1 MKKISKLLLVSLL
14 GLTVVSCQDNK
25 PNNDVGG
32 LRNNDTSYSEIG
44 TSSEGTSSEISRSQ
58 NSENTSSGP
67 VSSETT
73 SSEIAL
79 GKIEGDESID
89 EYGLVTNPVVGKEY
103 YFGIEQNGLDQ
114 MLFFSGKIAKTYYG
128 GSTEEY
134 VSSPKVKLESAPG
147 GFYIVF
153 ESQGQ
158 KTYFNGVKNGTH
170 LNVVLSN
177 DPNTVWTYDV
187 KNNVFV
193 TYLGTTK
200 CFICAKGTYNTFSIY
215 AYSNVNKDE
224 FYPARFYDVESI
236 ESGSIGGDISQIEKD
251 DVDLTEEEKV
261 NKIAGQKITLSQV
274 GDMNQVVYTPSTGKQ
289 KLLVVPVMFS
299 DVSLE
304 DLQEASDEYKWNV
317 DYSSKEKV
325 KSNIEK
331 TFFGESN
338 ETGWESVKSY
348 MYKSSYG
355 KLELSGTVTD
365 FYQSSYTLKDYM
377 ALTGSGDLKD
387 YYQPSWTMVDDV
399 AKWVMENHPE
409 YKDEYDQNK
418 DGFIDGIWM
427 VYMAPNSGKDMDQTS
442 GEYEWYKSYLGTS
455 YKNYVDY
462 NDEEN
467 PVDKVNNEM
476 WAYVYWNYN
485 NYSKEEQGTP
495 YVYGWAGYDFSAEG
509 YGKDVVDAH
518 TFIHE
523 TGHMLGLEDYYDYS
537 QESSPLGSV
546 DMHDANIGDDNAYSK
561 YLLDWVSPEVKW
573 EEGTYIL
580 KPFESSGNVFL
591 LPRSTFGDSPFD
603 EYILLEFYT
612 PTGLNE
618 KDSTGYPGNGISTF
632 TKEGVKVLHV
642 DSRLAK
648 VDATKEEVVAFTN
661 KFYDD
666 ESYYTILAHSNTVAY
681 NAVEGD
687 ESRLLTLVSS
697 QHIGENYYYP
707 ITFTATDD
715 DLFYEGNSIPSTF
728 KFNDGTELGYT
739 VTIGARTSEG
749 ITITIS

>member
-25 PNNDVGG
+25 PSNDVGE
-32 LRNNDTSYSEIG
+32 LNNV
-44 TSSEGTSSEISRSQ
+44 TSSEGTSSEESSSQ

-73 SSEIAL
+73 TSEIAL
-79 GKIEGDESID
+79 GKIEGDEVVD

-103 YFGIEQNGLDQ
+103 YFGVEQLTLDQ
-114 MLFFSGKIAKTYYG
+114 MLFFSSSLSGKYFN
-128 GSTEEY
+128 STDDY
-134 VSSPKVKLESAPG
+134 SLSPKVKLESVAG
-147 GFYIVF
+147 GFRIAF
-153 ESQGQ
+153 EVEGQ
-158 KTYFNGVKNGTH
+158 KQY
-170 LNVVLSN
+170 LNASRSGNQFKAVISN
-177 DPNTVWTYDV
+177 DPNTLWTYDTQY
-187 KNNVFV
+187 NIFV
-193 TYLGTTK
+193 CEIDGN
-200 CFICAKGTYNTFSIY
+200 KGFVGSKDEHETFAVY
-215 AYSNVNKDE
+215 AYKSNKSKIDKTI
-224 FYPARFYDVESI
+224 YPARFFDVETTEKLNTPFDPNS
-236 ESGSIGGDISQIEKD
+236 IEKD
-251 DVDLTEEEKV
+251 DVVLTEEEKV
-261 NKIAGQKITLSQV
+261 NKIAGQKITLSEV

-304 DLQEASDEYKWNV
+304 DLQKASDEYNWDV

-348 MYKSSYG
+348 MNKSSYG

-365 FYQSSYTLKDYM
+365 FYQSSYTLKDYL

-399 AKWVMENHPE
+399 AKWVMDNHPE

-427 VYMAPNSGKDMDQTS
+427 VYMAPNSGKDMDQDS
-442 GEYEWYKSYLGTS
+442 GEYEWYKSYLGKS
-455 YKNYVDY
+455 YNNYVDY
-462 NDEEN
+462 TDEEN

-509 YGKDVVDAH
+509 YGKDVLDAH

-573 EEGTYIL
+573 EKGTYTL
-580 KPFESSGNVFL
+580 KPFESSGNCFL

-618 KDSTGYPGNGISTF
+618 KDSTETGYPGNGIKTF

-648 VDATKEEVVAFTN
+648 VDVAKEKVVAFTN
-661 KFYDD
+661 QFYDD
-666 ESYYTILAHSNTVAY
+666 ENYYTILAHSNTVAY

-697 QHIGENYYYP
+697 KHTGENYYYP
-707 ITFTATDD
+707 ITFTATDE
-715 DLFYEGNSIPSTF
+715 DLFHKDDVLPSTF

-739 VTIGARTSEG
+739 VTIGERTSEG

>member
-25 PNNDVGG
+25 PSNDVGE
-32 LRNNDTSYSEIG
+32 LNNV
-44 TSSEGTSSEISRSQ
+44 TSSEGTSSEESSSQ

-73 SSEIAL
+73 TSEIAL
-79 GKIEGDESID
+79 GKIEGDEVVD

-103 YFGIEQNGLDQ
+103 YFGVEQLTLDQ
-114 MLFFSGKIAKTYYG
+114 MLFFSSSLSGKYFN
-128 GSTEEY
+128 STDDY
-134 VSSPKVKLESAPG
+134 SLSPKVKLESVAG
-147 GFYIVF
+147 GFRIAF
-153 ESQGQ
+153 EVEGQ
-158 KTYFNGVKNGTH
+158 KQY
-170 LNVVLSN
+170 LNASRSGNQFKAVISN
-177 DPNTVWTYDV
+177 DPNTLWTYDTQY
-187 KNNVFV
+187 NIFV
-193 TYLGTTK
+193 CEIDGN
-200 CFICAKGTYNTFSIY
+200 KGFVGSKDEHETFAVY
-215 AYSNVNKDE
+215 AYKSNKSKIDKTI
-224 FYPARFYDVESI
+224 YPARFFDVETTEKLNTPFDPNS
-236 ESGSIGGDISQIEKD
+236 IEKD
-251 DVDLTEEEKV
+251 DVVLTEEEKV
-261 NKIAGQKITLSQV
+261 NKIAGQKITLSEV

-304 DLQEASDEYKWNV
+304 DLQKASYEYNWDV

-348 MYKSSYG
+348 MNKSSYG

-365 FYQSSYTLKDYM
+365 FYQSSYTLKDYL

-399 AKWVMENHPE
+399 AKWVMDNHPE

-427 VYMAPNSGKDMDQTS
+427 VYMAPNSGKDMNQDS
-442 GEYEWYKSYLGTS
+442 GEYKWYKSYLGKS
-455 YKNYVDY
+455 YNNYVDY
-462 NDEEN
+462 TDEEN

-509 YGKDVVDAH
+509 YGKDVLDAH

-573 EEGTYIL
+573 EKGTYTL
-580 KPFESSGNVFL
+580 KPFESSGNCFL

-618 KDSTGYPGNGISTF
+618 KDSTETGYPGNGIKTF

-648 VDATKEEVVAFTN
+648 VDVAKEKVVAFTN
-661 KFYDD
+661 QFYDD
-666 ESYYTILAHSNTVAY
+666 ENYYTILAHSNTVAY

-697 QHIGENYYYP
+697 KHTGENYYYP
-707 ITFTATDD
+707 ITFTATDE
-715 DLFYEGNSIPSTF
+715 DLFHKDDVLPSTF

-739 VTIGARTSEG
+739 VTIGERTSEG